1 MTLDNGYTVSWI
13 SVRLLKHKAK
23 QTKKKNYMRGGRT
36 TVEFKEVNW
45 KSLKQ
50 LVPYL
55 TAYKGRLFFAMLC
68 LVAAKVASVGLPF
81 VLKAIVDQL
90 NTPKQDL
97 LVIVPL
103 ALLVAYGLV
112 RFSNVLF
119 GQLRD
124 TIFGRVTEGAMHRI
138 GHSVFQHLHALDLA
152 YHLNRRT
159 GGVSRDIERGVTGIS
174 FLMRFMV
181 FNIVP
186 TFLEIGMIIVL
197 LLLNYSP
204 WFALIVFVS
213 VVLYVGFSVVATEWR
228 TNFVR
233 QMNAAESQS
242 STRSVDSLLNFETV
256 KYFNNEAYEAER
268 YDEDLEEW
276 EQARR
281 RNRLSMFGLN
291 GGQAF
296 IIAIAISSSMILAA
310 YQVREGSMTIGDF
323 VLINALMMQIFV
335 PLNFLGFVYREMKG
349 SMANI
354 DAMFAL
360 LKVKSSIQDD
370 PNAKEL
376 RIIDGHIEFRNVAFS
391 YQAER
396 QILSQVNF
404 SVESKQKLAIVGSSG
419 SGKSTIMKLLFRFYD
434 LDSGKI
440 LIDGQD
446 ISQVSQYSLRKAI
459 SVVPQ
464 EAVLFNGSI
473 FDNIQYGD
481 VNASKEEVWEAIQ
494 MAYLDDF
501 ISQLPD
507 GANTHVGERG
517 LKLSGGEKQRVA
529 IARAILKKPSIMIFD
544 EATSSLDSQ
553 AEQRILQAM
562 ERVRGAYT
570 SVVIAHRLST
580 IVDADT
586 IVVLDN
592 GEIVEQ
598 GTHEKL
604 LKQQG
609 RYAKLWEIQDN
620 FS

>member
-1 MTLDNGYTVSWI
+1 
-13 SVRLLKHKAK
+13 
-23 QTKKKNYMRGGRT
+23 MRGGRT

-45 KSLKQ
+45 KSLKR

-55 TAYKGRLFFAMLC
+55 TAYKGRLFFAVLC

-90 NTPKQDL
+90 NTPNQDL

-204 WFALIVFVS
+204 WFALIVFAS

-242 STRSVDSLLNFETV
+242 STRAVDSLLNFETV
-256 KYFNNEAYEAER
+256 KYFNNEAYEADR

-291 GGQAF
+291 GGQAL

-391 YQAER
+391 YQTER

-434 LDSGKI
+434 LDSGQI

-446 ISQVSQYSLRKAI
+446 ISRVSQYSLRKAI

-580 IVDADT
+580 IVDADN
-586 IVVLDN
+586 IVVLEE

-598 GTHEKL
+598 GTHHEL
-604 LKQQG
+604 LMQKG
-609 RYAKLWEIQDN
+609 HYANLWAIQDN
-620 FS
+620 SYR